1 MSVQKIVT
9 YVAAVLGVVGL
20 IFQITILSKGD
31 DVIETAA
38 LSGDYGVVSSMVT
51 LAMIVIAIAVIMTLV
66 FSITNLASN
75 PAKLKRALLSIGA
88 FLVVVLVAFLFSS
101 GTETPLKDGE
111 VLSASGS
118 RLVETGLRTF
128 YFLVII
134 AAGAM
139 IYSGVRRFKS

>member
-1 MSVQKIVT
+1 MSIQKIVT
-9 YVAAVLGVVGL
+9 YTAAVLGVVGL

-31 DVIETAA
+31 DVIEMAA
-38 LSGDYGVVSSMVT
+38 MSGDYGVVSSMVS
-51 LAMIVIAIAVIMTLV
+51 LAMIVIAIAVVLTLV
-66 FSITNLASN
+66 FSVMNLASD
-75 PAKLKRALLSIGA
+75 PAKLKKAMISIGA
-88 FLVVVLVAFLFSS
+88 FLAIVLVAFLFSS

-128 YFLVII
+128 YFLVVI

-139 IYSGVRRFKS
+139 IYSGVRRLKS